1 MRDQQVELD
10 TGALVRRNDRPE
22 APLVVMGFGGGSP
35 RPSPVADSPSLR
47 WLLDHLADADAEQWE
62 LLYRLASW
70 HDLDGCI
77 EDGAAAV
84 GAAAASG
91 RPMVLVGF
99 SMGGAVATAVAG
111 HPQVELVLAASP
123 WLPPELSLE
132 GVRERPVRVVHG
144 ALDGWL
150 PGVPGVPPRHSR
162 AAVDRMRRSGVDATH
177 RTVGGAVHPFALR
190 GPWGRLIPAP
200 GARRRARLIAADLAA
215 HGEGAG
221 AADPAATTGP

>member
-1 MRDQQVELD
+1 MRDQHVELD

-22 APLVVMGFGGGSP
+22 APIVVVGFGGGSP
-35 RPSPVADSPSLR
+35 RPSPLADSPSLR
-47 WLLDHLADADAEQWE
+47 WLLDRLGDADAEQWE

-84 GAAAASG
+84 RVAAESG
-91 RPMVLVGF
+91 RSIVLVGF

-111 HPQVELVLAASP
+111 HPQIELVVAASP
-123 WLPPELSLE
+123 WLPPELPLD
-132 GVRERPVRVVHG
+132 GVRGRPVRVVHG

-150 PGVPGVPPRHSR
+150 PGIPGVPPRHSR

-177 RTVGGAVHPFALR
+177 RTVRGAVHPFALR

-200 GARRRARLIAADLAA
+200 GARRRAALIALELAA
-215 HGEGAG
+215 QGEDADIG
-221 AADPAATTGP
+221 DPAAAPSP